1 MIQNPHT
8 YFSDFRVNH
17 DLRSVKVH
25 NHEFFGVTRIKASQG
40 ALWQR
45 VRDSSFLQKVK
56 RTYEASSGFKKN
68 LRNSAPACLV
78 RLLVPRLSDSLLQKC
93 AKNAREANPDAEKQR
108 AGRFGCS
115 HPVGESSRLVGSRR
129 WRGGRARFLHFEL
142 AKLEGQGDPL
152 LGESF
157 EFLVVGELLAHLRN
171 KLRTNKLGGALAE
184 MGVTELVEGA
194 MFLWVGGIHALATGL
209 LAGGILLR

>member
-1 MIQNPHT
+1 M
-8 YFSDFRVNH
+8 
-17 DLRSVKVH
+17 
-25 NHEFFGVTRIKASQG
+25 
-40 ALWQR
+40 
-45 VRDSSFLQKVK
+45 
-56 RTYEASSGFKKN
+56 
-68 LRNSAPACLV
+68 
-78 RLLVPRLSDSLLQKC
+78 
-93 AKNAREANPDAEKQR
+93 
-108 AGRFGCS
+108 
-115 HPVGESSRLVGSRR
+115 
-129 WRGGRARFLHFEL
+129 HFEL

-194 MFLWVGGIHALATGL
+194 MFLWVDGIHALATGL

>member
-1 MIQNPHT
+1 M
-8 YFSDFRVNH
+8 
-17 DLRSVKVH
+17 
-25 NHEFFGVTRIKASQG
+25 HEKPILMR
-40 ALWQR
+40 
-45 VRDSSFLQKVK
+45 
-56 RTYEASSGFKKN
+56 KN
-68 LRNSAPACLV
+68 
-78 RLLVPRLSDSLLQKC
+78 KGG
-93 AKNAREANPDAEKQR
+93 
-108 AGRFGCS
+108 GRFGCS

-184 MGVTELVEGA
+184 VGVTELVEGA
-194 MFLWVGGIHALATGL
+194 MFLGPSGYLVDDGA
-209 LAGGILLR
+209 RSRPPQ

>member
-1 MIQNPHT
+1 M
-8 YFSDFRVNH
+8 
-17 DLRSVKVH
+17 
-25 NHEFFGVTRIKASQG
+25 
-40 ALWQR
+40 
-45 VRDSSFLQKVK
+45 
-56 RTYEASSGFKKN
+56 
-68 LRNSAPACLV
+68 
-78 RLLVPRLSDSLLQKC
+78 
-93 AKNAREANPDAEKQR
+93 
-108 AGRFGCS
+108 
-115 HPVGESSRLVGSRR
+115 
-129 WRGGRARFLHFEL
+129 LHFEL

-194 MFLWVGGIHALATGL
+194 MFLWVGGIPALATGL

>member
-1 MIQNPHT
+1 MRTPRLAGWHRI
-8 YFSDFRVNH
+8 
-17 DLRSVKVH
+17 LRRSP
-25 NHEFFGVTRIKASQG
+25 R
-40 ALWQR
+40 W
-45 VRDSSFLQKVK
+45 
-56 RTYEASSGFKKN
+56 
-68 LRNSAPACLV
+68 P
-78 RLLVPRLSDSLLQKC
+78 LLSPRLSDSLLQKC

-115 HPVGESSRLVGSRR
+115 HPVGESSRLVGRRR

-157 EFLVVGELLAHLRN
+157 EFLVVGELLAHLGN

-184 MGVTELVEGA
+184 MGVTELVDGA

>member
-1 MIQNPHT
+1 MQTAAHLRARSWSRT
-8 YFSDFRVNH
+8 TTRLFS
-17 DLRSVKVH
+17 
-25 NHEFFGVTRIKASQG
+25 
-40 ALWQR
+40 
-45 VRDSSFLQKVK
+45 
-56 RTYEASSGFKKN
+56 
-68 LRNSAPACLV
+68 
-78 RLLVPRLSDSLLQKC
+78 PRLSDSLLQKC

-108 AGRFGCS
+108 AGRWGCS

-157 EFLVVGELLAHLRN
+157 EFLVVGELHAHLRN
-171 KLRTNKLGGALAE
+171 KLRTNKLGGALAAVR
-184 MGVTELVEGA
+184 VTQLVEGA
-194 MFLWVGGIHALATGL
+194 MFLWVDGIHALATGL

>member
-1 MIQNPHT
+1 M
-8 YFSDFRVNH
+8 
-17 DLRSVKVH
+17 L
-25 NHEFFGVTRIKASQG
+25 
-40 ALWQR
+40 
-45 VRDSSFLQKVK
+45 LQ
-56 RTYEASSGFKKN
+56 
-68 LRNSAPACLV
+68 
-78 RLLVPRLSDSLLQKC
+78 PRLSDSLLQKC

-115 HPVGESSRLVGSRR
+115 HPVGESSRLVGRRR

-157 EFLVVGELLAHLRN
+157 EFLVVGELFAHLR
-171 KLRTNKLGGALAE
+171 NKLGGALAE
-184 MGVTELVEGA
+184 VGVTELVEGA

>member
-1 MIQNPHT
+1 MDDAIASAANSSVRLSGVSPLA
-8 YFSDFRVNH
+8 N
-17 DLRSVKVH
+17 SVKP
-25 NHEFFGVTRIKASQG
+25 G
-40 ALWQR
+40 
-45 VRDSSFLQKVK
+45 
-56 RTYEASSGFKKN
+56 
-68 LRNSAPACLV
+68 
-78 RLLVPRLSDSLLQKC
+78 LSDSLLQKC

-108 AGRFGCS
+108 ADRLRCS
-115 HPVGESSRLVGSRR
+115 HPVGESSRLVGRRR

-209 LAGGILLR
+209 LAGGKLLR